1 MQKNITLS
9 KIGKKRNKPLEIN
22 ESISN
27 VLYLL
32 DKCLKLRLH
41 KMLECQ
47 TTIHV
52 PTFMLVLLFQAY
64 CKQYMVEIGKSI
76 TMLTLTKKKTC
87 LQKKGK
93 IFSSSSTHTNILI
106 WKYVN
111 KQIS

>member
-1 MQKNITLS
+1 MQKNIKLS

-64 CKQYMVEIGKSI
+64 CK
-76 TMLTLTKKKTC
+76 
-87 LQKKGK
+87 
-93 IFSSSSTHTNILI
+93 HNIWL
-106 WKYVN
+106 KLKN
-111 KQIS
+111 PLPC